1 MPYTQ
6 ETGNNPKNRVFKH
19 FKSPKWNADHVS
31 NCLLL
36 QQERN
41 GFACR
46 SVVSN
51 SFELLYFSEIL
62 SDKHSDL
69 SLHTDHLLPSPSAF
83 QASYTLFNPLS
94 IEVVPEA
101 FPTTSLLM
109 PENLIQHSTIPTS
122 TSSPLLLRCLTHT
135 SFQPQHPP
143 ISSVEVALKL
153 MVSGKL
159 SGTTSSQLLVLHED
173 EVFHLLLFKDK
184 QLLFSNSFPQL
195 QSEDILYFMVAVVK
209 DAGLKQDDIT
219 VWGPSEIPEIWRDY
233 FHTITPL
240 QEVLPLPQ
248 TQGTPAFDIKPYALL
263 FAIATCV

>member
-6 ETGNNPKNRVFKH
+6 ETGNNSKNRVFKH

-36 QQERN
+36 HQERN
-41 GFACR
+41 GFTCL

-62 SDKHSDL
+62 SDKHTDL
-69 SLHTDHLLPSPSAF
+69 SLQPDHLIPAPSAF
-83 QASYTLFNPLS
+83 QASYTLFNPVS

-109 PENLIQHSTIPTS
+109 PENLIQHATIPTS
-122 TSSPLLLRCLTHT
+122 TASALLLRCLTHA
-135 SFQPQHPP
+135 SFQPHHPP

-153 MVSGKL
+153 IVSGKL

-184 QLLFSNSFPQL
+184 QLLFSNSFSQL

-209 DAGLKQDDIT
+209 DAGLKQNEVSI
-219 VWGPSEIPEIWRDY
+219 WGPSEIPEIWRDY
-233 FHTITPL
+233 FHSITPL
-240 QEVLPLPQ
+240 EEILPLPQ
-248 TQGTPAFDIKPYALL
+248 TQGIPAFDIKPYALL
-263 FAIATCV
+263 FSIVQCV